1 MISIEKIKGE
11 RIRDPTWDFSGEN
24 SKISIHGIH
33 IYPAMMIPQIARRLI
48 EEYGKTSKMNLDPFC
63 GSGTVLIESML
74 HNINSYGIDINPL
87 AILLSKVK
95 TTPINPNVLEKEFI
109 KICSRIREAR
119 WNPKIIQK
127 IETPSFFNIEYWF
140 KPKVIRELSF
150 IKQII
155 DNIEDVVVRDFF
167 YVSFSETV
175 RKVSNTRGGEYKLFR
190 IPKDK
195 LKEWNPDALSTF
207 LEISKRNI
215 KMMGEFYSSVNIQKI
230 QKGELWSK
238 VLMEDMRGRT
248 SIPENSVDFI
258 ATSPPYGD
266 SRTTVAYGQFSRLT
280 LQWLNYDYDIIKRI
294 DKISLGGIR
303 PKKIKDDIPSTT
315 LYDTLEE
322 ISKNDGKRALDVYSF
337 FSDFNR
343 TVDEIDRVTRENAV
357 VCMVV
362 GNRTVKKINIPTDI
376 IISELFEDRGYAHL
390 KTIVRQIP
398 SKRLPK
404 KSSPSNI
411 KGDAVSTMNYEY
423 IVILKK

>member
-1 MISIEKIKGE
+1 MTGLRRESK

-24 SKISIHGIH
+24 TKISIHGIH
-33 IYPAMMIPQIARRLI
+33 TYPAMMIPQIAKRLM
-48 EEYGKTSKMNLDPFC
+48 EEYGKESKMNLDPFC
-63 GSGTVLIESML
+63 GSGTVLVESML
-74 HNINSYGIDINPL
+74 HNINSYGVDINPL

-95 TTPINPNVLEKEFI
+95 TTPINHSELEKEFI
-109 KICSRIREAR
+109 RICDRIREAR
-119 WNPKIIQK
+119 WKPEIIQK
-127 IETPSFFNIEYWF
+127 IETPNFFNIEYWF

-155 DNIEDVVVRDFF
+155 DNIEDEVVRNFF

-190 IPKDK
+190 IPENK

-207 LEISKRNI
+207 LEISERNI
-215 KMMGEFYSSVNIQKI
+215 KMMREFYSSVDIQRI

-238 VLMEDMRGRT
+238 VLMEDMRAKT

-280 LQWLNYDYDIIKRI
+280 LQWLDYDYDIVKRI

-303 PKKIKDDIPSTT
+303 PKKIKDDVPSDT
-315 LYDTLEE
+315 LYNTLEK

-337 FSDFNR
+337 FSDFNK
-343 TVDEIDRVTRENAV
+343 TVDEINRITMENAF
-357 VCMVV
+357 VCIVV

-376 IISELFEDRGYAHL
+376 ILFELFEDRGYTHL

-411 KGDAVSTMNYEY
+411 KGDAVSTMNFEY